1 MESTK
6 VLLVDDHAILR
17 ELLGERLASK
27 ASIQVVGSVGN
38 PDEAIDAAL
47 AKSPDVIVMDIDMPG
62 RNVFDAARVIS
73 SRLPRVRIL
82 FLTAFLHDRYIE
94 QAIAVGARGFLTKT
108 GSPDQL
114 VQAVRE
120 VAAGRTFYAPEVMD
134 RIVVTDGSVALAPE
148 RVTKASTLSPR
159 EMEVLRYLARGQS
172 KRDISQAMHL
182 SIKTVQRHTERI
194 MAKLDIHDRVELARF
209 AIREGLAEA

>member
-172 KRDISQAMHL
+172 KRDISEAMHL

>member
-38 PDEAIDAAL
+38 PDDAIDVAL

-73 SRLPRVRIL
+73 SRLPREVRS
-82 FLTAFLHDRYIE
+82 AAPPR
-94 QAIAVGARGFLTKT
+94 ARSRSCGA
-108 GSPDQL
+108 
-114 VQAVRE
+114 
-120 VAAGRTFYAPEVMD
+120 
-134 RIVVTDGSVALAPE
+134 
-148 RVTKASTLSPR
+148 
-159 EMEVLRYLARGQS
+159 ARPG
-172 KRDISQAMHL
+172 
-182 SIKTVQRHTERI
+182 
-194 MAKLDIHDRVELARF
+194 
-209 AIREGLAEA
+209 